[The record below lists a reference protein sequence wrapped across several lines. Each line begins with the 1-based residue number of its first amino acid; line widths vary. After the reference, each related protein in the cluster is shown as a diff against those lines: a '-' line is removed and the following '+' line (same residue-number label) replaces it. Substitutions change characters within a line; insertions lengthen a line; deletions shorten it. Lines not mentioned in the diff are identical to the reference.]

1 RRKVDDRT
9 RIQDPA
15 RRMGRPAGPD
25 GRCWTFNEI
34 AEHLGVSTERARQI
48 ERLGVLMLRH
58 PVYGLEIRS
67 HHRTPRHRL
76 RRPEGL
82 RPHGLSPSGITVAD
96 RWYPSSK
103 GGARNSSRE
112 RARKG

>member
-1 RRKVDDRT
+1 MGGTRIHRRTMGDQELREEGRRRKVDDRT

-58 PVYGLEIRS
+58 PVYGLEIKEAIAE
-67 HHRTPRHRL
+67 
-76 RRPEGL
+76 RRA
-82 RPHGLSPSGITVAD
+82 TA
-96 RWYPSSK
+96 
-103 GGARNSSRE
+103 
-112 RARKG
+112 